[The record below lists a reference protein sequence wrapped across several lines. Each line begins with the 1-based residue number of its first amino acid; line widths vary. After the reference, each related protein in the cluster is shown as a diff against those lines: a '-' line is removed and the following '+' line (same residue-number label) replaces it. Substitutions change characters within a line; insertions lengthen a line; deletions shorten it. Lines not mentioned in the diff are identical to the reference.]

1 MSTTMKAI
9 VVEEY
14 GATDKLLYKDV
25 PKPTAEKDTVVIKNH
40 CIGVNF
46 IDNYHRTGLYP
57 LPLPFIVG
65 RDSAGEVVEVGEGV
79 TDFKVGDRVVQMS
92 GSSYAEYSQAKAAS
106 VEKISHDI
114 SYDLATAA
122 ALQGLT
128 ALTLVRDSYPVK
140 KNDYILV
147 HAAAGGVGLLL
158 CQLGKHIGAHV
169 IGTASTDE
177 KCALA
182 KENGAEFTI
191 NSSNEDITKRVNEIT
206 GGVGVH
212 ASLDGVG
219 KATFDISLAATR
231 RLGSVISFGN
241 ASGAVP
247 PISIGVLAQK
257 NLKLMRPTLY
267 NYLATR
273 EESRRWFDELF
284 SLMKDGV
291 LNFHIHKVYDLKDA
305 KQAQDD
311 IQARV
316 TTGKLLLRP

>member
-1 MSTTMKAI
+1 MKAV

-14 GATDKLLYKDV
+14 GATDKLIYKDV
-25 PKPTAEKDTVVIKNH
+25 PKPTADKDTVVIKNH

-46 IDNYHRTGLYP
+46 IDNYHRSGLYP
-57 LPLPFIVG
+57 LPLPFIIG

-79 TDFKVGDRVVQMS
+79 TDFKVGDRVVHMG
-92 GSSYAEYSQAKAAS
+92 GSSYAEYTQAKVAG
-106 VEKISHDI
+106 VEKITHDI
-114 SYDLATAA
+114 SYDVAATA

-140 KNDYILV
+140 KDDYILV

-158 CQLGKHIGAHV
+158 CQLGKHLGAHV

-191 NSSNEDITKRVNEIT
+191 NSSTEDITQRVNEIT
-206 GGVGVH
+206 NGAGVH

-219 KATFDISLAATR
+219 KSTFDISLASTR
-231 RLGSVISFGN
+231 RLGTLVSFGN

-247 PISIGVLAQK
+247 PISIGVLGQK
-257 NLKLMRPTLY
+257 NLRLMRPTLY

-273 EESRRWFDELF
+273 EESRRWYDELF
-284 SLMKDGV
+284 GLIKKGV
-291 LNFHIHKVYDLKDA
+291 LNFHVHKVYDLKDA

-311 IQARV
+311 IQARI